1 MNKAIELTYWDLF
14 PELGVAPVPAAPY
27 ISNDWY
33 QREVARVFKTCWL
46 HIGRADEVPEA
57 GSYRVKRLDFARTS
71 LILTRD
77 GDGCIRAFH
86 NICSHRGNKVVWGDE
101 CHGKARGGGLVCR
114 FHGWVYGMDGS
125 VLSIPE
131 IDRFVDLDRQSL
143 ALPEVH
149 AEVWEGFVFVNLAP
163 RPTSTLKDYLG
174 EAGTRFAG
182 FPFETMTA
190 AYRYRTV
197 LKCNWKVAQDAFSEG
212 YHVPTIHAGS
222 FPGSFD
228 TKLLNVRLYGPH
240 RSAGAA
246 QIMDEKPKP
255 VAALAHGFA
264 NTSIAKP
271 GQRSN
276 IPEAINPG
284 QNPNFGFDLCVF
296 FPNFLLH
303 VTEGFYFTHQFWP
316 LSVDETLWEGVQFFV
331 PPQNAGERFAHE
343 YGQVLQR
350 NAWLE
355 DTATMEDTHAAL
367 KSGVRKEIHLQE
379 GEVLIRHHM
388 KVIEEMLNAELP
400 LGDRG
405 RANG

>member
-1 MNKAIELTYWDLF
+1 MNMPGDINYWEAF
-14 PELGVAPVPAAPY
+14 PQLGNGPVPVSAY
-27 ISNDWY
+27 ISQEWY
-33 QREVARVFKTCWL
+33 EQEIDKIFRRIWL
-46 HIGRADEVPEA
+46 HVGRAEEMAQPGD
-57 GSYRVKRLDFARTS
+57 YKVKTLPFANTS

-77 GDGCIRAFH
+77 SNGQVRAFH
-86 NICSHRGNKVVWGDE
+86 NICSHRGNKVIAGGD
-101 CHGKARGGGLVCR
+101 CHGHARGGGLVCR
-114 FHGWVYGMDGS
+114 FHGWVYGTDGS

-131 IDRFVDLDRQSL
+131 VERFADLDHRAL

-149 AEVWEGFVFVNLAP
+149 AEVWEGFVFVNLAAEP
-163 RPTSTLKDYLG
+163 ATGLHEFLG
-174 EAGTRFAG
+174 DAGTRFTG

-190 AYRYRTV
+190 TYRYRTV

-222 FPGSFD
+222 FPDSFD

-240 RSAGAA
+240 RSAGAF
-246 QIMDEKPKP
+246 QLMSEQPKP
-255 VAALAHGFA
+255 VAALVHGFA
-264 NTSIAKP
+264 HTSVAKP

-316 LSVDETLWEGVQFFV
+316 LSVDETLWEGVQFFA
-331 PPQNAGERFAHE
+331 PPRNAGERFAHE

-355 DTATMEDTHAAL
+355 DTATMEDTHQAL

-379 GEVLIRHHM
+379 GEVLLRHHM
-388 KVIEEMLNAELP
+388 KVVEDML
-400 LGDRG
+400 
-405 RANG
+405 RA